1 MVSLDDAIVARYSS
15 HGLRFEI
22 LVDPNLAYQYRRN
35 NKIEL
40 TDVLATDRIFRDAKK
55 GEKASDSD
63 MQRVFRTT
71 DPLQIA
77 DIILMKGELQITAD
91 QRRRL
96 KEEKKRKI
104 VDIITRNAVNPQ
116 TGYPHSPQ
124 RIEQAIAESKIN
136 IDPFKEAELQVE
148 KVVEAI
154 RPILPISMEK
164 RLIYIKVPASYAAK
178 AYGIIKSVGE
188 IKSEEWQKDGSLT
201 CNLEIPAGL
210 QEEIYEKLN
219 SITKGEVETKV
230 LTRKAEWRS

>member
-22 LVDPNLAYQYRRN
+22 LVDPNLAHEYRRSS
-35 NKIEL
+35 KIEL

-55 GEKASDSD
+55 GEKASETD

-71 DPLQIA
+71 DPLRIA
-77 DIILMKGELQITAD
+77 DIILRRGELQITAD

-104 VDIITRNAVNPQ
+104 VEIIARNAVNPQ
-116 TGYPHSPQ
+116 TGYPHPSQ
-124 RIEQAIAESKIN
+124 RIEQAIAEAKIN
-136 IDPFKEAELQVE
+136 IDPFKDAEIQVPG
-148 KVVEAI
+148 VLEAI

-164 RLIYIKVPASYAAK
+164 RLVYIRVPASYAAK
-178 AYGIIKSVGE
+178 VYGMIKGMGE
-188 IKSEEWQKDGSLT
+188 VKSEEWQKDGSLV

-219 SITKGEVETKV
+219 NITKGQVETKV
-230 LTRKAEWRS
+230 LTRKAEWGR